1 MPEKIIKQPNHVTK
15 QSVAYVAPT
24 GIRKATR
31 EPDVHALCRELN
43 KKLPNQHLLTQHPPD
58 YDEVSPLAKKSIVTA
73 NKKTVL
79 VGPPPAFK
87 TPTPPA
93 KQAKVEYKV
102 EYYGGI
108 Q

>member
-24 GIRKATR
+24 GFKKVTR

-43 KKLPNQHLLTQHPPD
+43 KKLPNQHLLTQHAPYYEED
-58 YDEVSPLAKKSIVTA
+58 SPVANKSVINA
-73 NKKTVL
+73 NKKTVI
-79 VGPPPAFK
+79 VGPPPVFK
-87 TPTPPA
+87 NPAPPA
-93 KQAKVEYKV
+93 KQVKFEYKV

>member
-24 GIRKATR
+24 GFKKVTR
-31 EPDVHALCRELN
+31 EPDVHALCKELN
-43 KKLPNQHLLTQHPPD
+43 KNLPNQHLLTQHPRYYEDTP
-58 YDEVSPLAKKSIVTA
+58 VAKKSIVTA

-87 TPTPPA
+87 NPTPSA
-93 KQAKVEYKV
+93 KQVKIEYTV
-102 EYYGGI
+102 EYYGSI
-108 Q
+108 L

>member
-1 MPEKIIKQPNHVTK
+1 MPEKMIKQPNHVTK
-15 QSVAYVAPT
+15 QSVAYVAPA
-24 GIRKATR
+24 GFRKVTR
-31 EPDVHALCRELN
+31 EPDVHALCKELN
-43 KKLPNQHLLTQHPPD
+43 KKLPNQHLLADHPPYHEED
-58 YDEVSPLAKKSIVTA
+58 TPSAKKSVINA

-87 TPTPPA
+87 NPTPTV
-93 KQAKVEYKV
+93 KQVKFEYKV